1 MESGIELLFNTVLM
15 YNSSIPLGGVV
26 IIKNIE
32 ERFGLFKKKVKW
44 RSQVGILDSVAPDA
58 GSFCASFCTPLNSG
72 LSDSLDS

>member
-32 ERFGLFKKKVKW
+32 ERFGLFSKLW
-44 RSQVGILDSVAPDA
+44 R
-58 GSFCASFCTPLNSG
+58 FCVEIWG
-72 LSDSLDS
+72 